1 MVLEFLLVIGLLMDA
16 FIWNRMFK
24 SQYGFL
30 SHHFFH
36 LMPCLVSCVGSDISF
51 FYVTILGDT
60 KSVEDMR
67 KLLVLLK
74 LTTTYFLLKFAA
86 ESCLVHFTHWACF
99 LLADMVHKE
108 KASVIINYVP
118 YRYGF
123 CLPCT
128 PPQVFYFLFSWSL
141 KIIICLSV
149 VAFFFVLLI
158 V

>member
-1 MVLEFLLVIGLLMDA
+1 MVLEFLLVIGLLTEA

-51 FYVTILGDT
+51 LCNYIRRYQKCRGHEEVAGD
-60 KSVEDMR
+60 SSSSQQLVFSLS
-67 KLLVLLK
+67 LLQKVAWYTLH
-74 LTTTYFLLKFAA
+74 TEPVFFLLTWSTKRKQ
-86 ESCLVHFTHWACF
+86 VW
-99 LLADMVHKE
+99 LLFMFPIGMV
-108 KASVIINYVP
+108 
-118 YRYGF
+118 F
-123 CLPCT
+123 CLPCA

-141 KIIICLSV
+141 NINYMPKCSG
-149 VAFFFVLLI
+149 FDFVLLI